1 MNESNIT
8 KLIELSVSKT
18 GTKIFRNNVG
28 LGWIGESYR
37 INRKKTVELNEGDVV
52 VRNARPLHAGLIKG
66 SSDLIGWKPT
76 VITPEMVGKTLA
88 VFTAIEVKT
97 QTGRASKEQ
106 LVFIERVKSDG
117 GIAGIARNPSEAVN
131 LVTKL

>member
-1 MNESNIT
+1 MKESNVS
-8 KLIELSVSKT
+8 KLIELSVSKV
-18 GTKIFRNNVG
+18 GAKMFRNNVG
-28 LGWIGESYR
+28 KAWVGKSYQVHEDGKYDL
-37 INRKKTVELNEGDVV
+37 KKGDVV
-52 VRNARPLHAGLIKG
+52 IRNGRILNAGLIKG

-97 QTGRASKEQ
+97 QTGRPSKEQ

>member
-1 MNESNIT
+1 MKESNVS
-8 KLIELSVSKT
+8 KLIELSVSKV
-18 GTKIFRNNVG
+18 GAKMFRNNVG
-28 LGWIGESYR
+28 KAWVGKSYQVHEDGKYDL
-37 INRKKTVELNEGDVV
+37 KKGDVV
-52 VRNARPLHAGLIKG
+52 IRDGRILNAGLIKG

-106 LVFIERVKSDG
+106 IVFIERVKSDG